1 MWIQCCRSP
10 LLFLDLIV
18 RVLLVAQPLAFR
30 WQPLI
35 LRGLKLPRRLCL
47 VVVLDKGVF
56 HTFHTCMLCPHIY
69 IYYMHDKEKL
79 WQYYM
84 HDKKSCGILQPNA
97 SRTMLVYCCRSDTPG
112 RASFSSLSSD
122 ASASTFAGRRD
133 AVYGARRSVSGS
145 SRKACEWCVTLLDLC
160 LFGLQ
165 LKHSRRCEW
174 TCTRIL
180 FGAFISWCLRVG
192 CNSNTIARCQW
203 TFCPCSNVIQP
214 F

>member
-1 MWIQCCRSP
+1 
-10 LLFLDLIV
+10 
-18 RVLLVAQPLAFR
+18 
-30 WQPLI
+30 
-35 LRGLKLPRRLCL
+35 
-47 VVVLDKGVF
+47 
-56 HTFHTCMLCPHIY
+56 
-69 IYYMHDKEKL
+69 
-79 WQYYM
+79 M
-84 HDKKSCGILQPNA
+84 HDKKSCGRVQPNA
-97 SRTMLVYCCRSDTPG
+97 SRTMLVYCFRTDTPG

-180 FGAFISWCLRVG
+180 FGAFISCLRVG
-192 CNSNTIARCQW
+192 CSSNTIARCQW
-203 TFCPCSNVIQP
+203 SSCPCSIEIQP
-214 F
+214 FEVVGSYCIIYCIHFFFAVSVSDGESVWRAKSCWWFTKARSCYIGICWLFDSSREGLAHSERLDLCCSSGYQTI